1 MSATST
7 ATVSLL
13 SIATDLAIHIAVLGV
28 PMPYTAQF
36 FQSEQGLAFA
46 GTVSG
51 ISVSAIQG
59 GVVSSQLDDL
69 VARIPTDSDKQL
81 VKQMIASSVIP
92 TKLMTQTGV
101 AVAYSVLGGRPMS
114 ELMDYGARILI
125 PQLFVHS
132 ALAVSLPMLIA

>member
-13 SIATDLAIHIAVLGV
+13 SIATDLGIHIAQIGV
-28 PMPYTAQF
+28 PMPTSSAF
-36 FQSEQGLAFA
+36 FNSEQGLAFA

-51 ISVSAIQG
+51 IGVTAIQG
-59 GVVSSQLDDL
+59 GVVSSALDDL
-69 VARIPTDSDKQL
+69 VARIPTDSDKKL
-81 VKQMIASSVIP
+81 VKQMIASGVIS

-101 AVAYSVLGGRPMS
+101 TVLYSVLMGRPMS

-132 ALAVSLPMLIA
+132 ALAVSLPMLIE